1 MNGHE
6 PVQFT
11 KDMLDR
17 MISEK
22 VRLIRTE
29 AKLTQEQMADV
40 LGLSKKTLVQV
51 EKERKTLGFTAAAL
65 VGALFRDSEIMQ
77 GMFGE
82 SALEVM
88 RLTAFDGIEQGD
100 ENGADWISRARTQ
113 ARYKAMGRRVWWKD
127 EQEGAVYILQSH
139 ILTGHCRII
148 DREDA
153 LQYYGADLEEAQVR
167 LRELEEIARDNR
179 EKER

>member
-1 MNGHE
+1 MNGNQ

-82 SALEVM
+82 SALDII
-88 RLTAFDGIEQGD
+88 RLTAFDGIEQGE
-100 ENGADWISRARTQ
+100 ENGGDWISRARIQ

-127 EQEGAVYILQSH
+127 EQQGAVYTLQSH
-139 ILTGHCRII
+139 ILTAHCRIV
-148 DREDA
+148 DRHDA
-153 LQYYGADLEEAQVR
+153 LQYYGADPEEAQTR
-167 LRELEEIARDNR
+167 FRELEEAARQNG
-179 EKER
+179 EKGR